1 VLTEEESEILGI
13 MFGDGCLSK
22 TERSVQ
28 ITITGNKFDDRTYLL
43 KHVRPLFHSVFGLE
57 LTSRDRHGENT
68 MDLYRYSKDVAL
80 TLHSWGMPIGLK
92 KLENLTPKLGVTAS
106 AFIRGVFDTDGSV
119 YRKYGPYAQVQFKT
133 VSKALMSFIRDKMT
147 TFGLH
152 PTRIRPDE
160 TKHRFLLCRQEEVET
175 FFRLVKPSNPKHI
188 ERLRRIR
195 LSIT

>member
-43 KHVRPLFHSVFGLE
+43 KHVRPLLHSVFGLE